1 MATSNPTRL
10 FPARAGYKTTIFTR
24 QPSISPA
31 SHQHNWISQ
40 PFTIQLYPT
49 AKAIFAHL
57 VERLKPFD
65 LISTVRERTSFPGSL
80 LRQLPNLKFLLA
92 TGTQFETFDLATA
105 KDLGITVAAAP
116 GGAHPTTQHTW
127 ALILALARNIASDDA
142 FLKSGQG
149 WQSGLATGLTGLT
162 LGVVGLGRLGA
173 AVARIA
179 HLAWGMKVVC
189 WSENLTQEK
198 ADRAARDAGLSLG
211 DGDANV
217 FRAVSKDE
225 LFRSAD
231 VISLHYVLSDRSRG
245 LVAARELE
253 LMKNSALL
261 VNTSRGPL
269 IDQQALLDALECGR
283 IRGAALD
290 VYDIEPLPVTSPWR
304 RLDYW
309 GRDGRSMLVT
319 TPPYGLRRRRPDE
332 CLVRRDGR
340 ECRALALWKGHIA
353 SPGLIHARQKHL
365 LVLFYLIDSAS
376 VFLPF
381 QHLVSADAAAAPFFL
396 FRSASRTR
404 RSSLQR
410 GPYRVT
416 TYSMGLKTALSSP
429 TKVYAQPTPIA

>member
-1 MATSNPTRL
+1 M
-10 FPARAGYKTTIFTR
+10 R
-24 QPSISPA
+24 QPPSLAILDDYLHTSA
-31 SHQHNWISQ
+31 QHFARIPSTQ
-40 PFTIQLYPT
+40 LDITTFHDTIVPNSESD
-49 AKAIFAHL
+49 FAHL

-116 GGAHPTTQHTW
+116 GLGRTDDILQPRRPDIKKGGAHPTTQHTW

-319 TPPYGLRRRRPDE
+319 TPHMGYVDEGLMNAWYAETAENVERW
-332 CLVRRDGR
+332 LSGRDILHR
-340 ECRALALWKGHIA
+340 LA
-353 SPGLIHARQKHL
+353 
-365 LVLFYLIDSAS
+365 
-376 VFLPF
+376 
-381 QHLVSADAAAAPFFL
+381 
-396 FRSASRTR
+396 
-404 RSSLQR
+404 
-410 GPYRVT
+410 
-416 TYSMGLKTALSSP
+416 
-429 TKVYAQPTPIA
+429 